1 MDCFRLAS
9 TRSVV
14 CDVISMLTS
23 VAGGR
28 DQVHTQ
34 LFLQS
39 RYALVEITTTVN
51 KISNNVHIKVLQT
64 QCWSY
69 DNSFG
74 ARKDDRTNWKK
85 SEQNSLSPPF
95 RCKHLKLREA
105 ASWHGSKYSLFLL
118 LGSISLN
125 ASQDQAKVKRV
136 PIHTLRKYSLP

>member
-14 CDVISMLTS
+14 CDVISMLIS
-23 VAGGR
+23 LAGGR
-28 DQVHTQ
+28 YQVYTQ

-39 RYALVEITTTVN
+39 RYALVDVTTTVN
-51 KISNNVHIKVLQT
+51 TIISSNVHIKVLQT

-74 ARKDDRTNWKK
+74 ARKDRTNWKK

-95 RCKHLKLREA
+95 RCRHLKLREA

-125 ASQDQAKVKRV
+125 ASQVR
-136 PIHTLRKYSLP
+136 LRQREYQYSL